1 MTYHNVWDA
10 VKTVLRRKFIALN
23 VYIEK
28 EESPQ
33 INNLNFCLEKKLKTK
48 NKINLNQA
56 EGRK

>member
-33 INNLNFCLEKKLKTK
+33 INNLNFCLEKKLKKK